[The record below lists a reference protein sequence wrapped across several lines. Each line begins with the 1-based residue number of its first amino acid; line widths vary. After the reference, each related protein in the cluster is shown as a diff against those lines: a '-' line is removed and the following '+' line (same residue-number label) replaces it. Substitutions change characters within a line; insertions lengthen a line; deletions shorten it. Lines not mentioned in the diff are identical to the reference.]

1 MESTSV
7 LFPHFQIFF
16 KLKLIS
22 LVIRET
28 WYFTLSE
35 NLFLLGCL
43 HLAIPGSLQVDAA
56 INRQA
61 LSNQSIFNT
70 DSLLIPRNEASMLL
84 QLEVNVKY
92 VKHCFVYCGF
102 HIFMYFFVWEVCA
115 LYMKKL
121 NKVSQRKAKVGFNQM
136 KPIQNT
142 FLIDTQP
149 DLLNY
154 NNTSV

>member
-7 LFPHFQIFF
+7 LFPHFQIFV

-43 HLAIPGSLQVDAA
+43 HLAIPVSLQVDAA

-92 VKHCFVYCGF
+92 ALLCLLWFSYI
-102 HIFMYFFVWEVCA
+102 HIFFCVRSVCSI
-115 LYMKKL
+115 YE
-121 NKVSQRKAKVGFNQM
+121 KVK
-136 KPIQNT
+136 
-142 FLIDTQP
+142 
-149 DLLNY
+149 
-154 NNTSV
+154 